1 MKNVNTGGELSA
13 QADRSCSPSRN
24 GNPTATEPAPDRKA
38 RRPNRGARLLL
49 PVFFESVL
57 DLTLMGDLQRRG
69 S

>member
-1 MKNVNTGGELSA
+1 MKNVKTGGVLAA
-13 QADRSCSPSRN
+13 QADRSCNPSRN

-38 RRPNRGARLLL
+38 RRLNLGVRPSRAV
-49 PVFFESVL
+49 VFDSVL